1 MFDLHPSVCNQSPD
15 AFSPDCTLTSERLLH
30 ATSKETQPAIQPG
43 PSFGYAFSTD
53 VAANDAY
60 ELSKEC
66 RYQEMEKE
74 NNIQDSEK
82 TRTKT
87 GVTEKR
93 L

>member
-30 ATSKETQPAIQPG
+30 AKTQPAIQPG

-60 ELSKEC
+60 ELSKG
-66 RYQEMEKE
+66 M
-74 NNIQDSEK
+74 
-82 TRTKT
+82 
-87 GVTEKR
+87 
-93 L
+93 